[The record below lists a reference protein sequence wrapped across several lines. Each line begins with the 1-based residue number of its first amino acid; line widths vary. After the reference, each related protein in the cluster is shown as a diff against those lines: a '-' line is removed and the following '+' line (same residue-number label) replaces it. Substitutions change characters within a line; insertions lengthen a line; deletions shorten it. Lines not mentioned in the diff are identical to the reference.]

1 MTLNRRNFLGT
12 AISGAALTA
21 SGGIFSSFTSES
33 STEKRKKDSQILKI
47 SCQEGVAPGKE
58 LNEKLD
64 FIESLGIV
72 GIEFWG
78 GGLEKRI
85 NEIQQALK
93 NRNIKY
99 SATCAGFEGWLISDD
114 PAIQKRCMDSM
125 KTIIAAS
132 GELGSTGVIF
142 VPAFNNQKS
151 LPDKEARELLLGQMK
166 ELGDYALQN
175 KTHLDDGLKWINAAI
190 AQNTSFTTLSTKS
203 AILKE
208 MGRNAE
214 ADSAMNNAMTMA
226 TNNELNAYGYQ
237 LLNSGQHEKAIEVLL
252 LNTKKFPKDPN
263 TFDSLGEAYFTKGD
277 KKNAIINFKKSLS
290 MNPPAAVRAN
300 SEKYMQQFGA
310 K

>member
-114 PAIQKRCMDSM
+114 PAIQKKCMDSM

-132 GELGSTGVIF
+132 GELESTGVIF

-166 ELGDYALQN
+166 ELGDFALQN
-175 KTHLDDGLKWINAAI
+175 KTRILLEPLNREECYFCRQVADGASIIRDVKSEGAAVMGDFWHMTWEETNDRAAFLAAGDYLHHVHIASRKRRKMPGEDGEADNYING
-190 AQNTSFTTLSTKS
+190 FRV
-203 AILKE
+203 LKE
-208 MGRNAE
+208 INYQDFVSFECGSVG
-214 ADSAMNNAMTMA
+214 DSKIT
-226 TNNELNAYGYQ
+226 L
-237 LLNSGQHEKAIEVLL
+237 
-252 LNTKKFPKDPN
+252 
-263 TFDSLGEAYFTKGD
+263 
-277 KKNAIINFKKSLS
+277 
-290 MNPPAAVRAN
+290 PAAVKLMNEQWENA
-300 SEKYMQQFGA
+300 
-310 K
+310 